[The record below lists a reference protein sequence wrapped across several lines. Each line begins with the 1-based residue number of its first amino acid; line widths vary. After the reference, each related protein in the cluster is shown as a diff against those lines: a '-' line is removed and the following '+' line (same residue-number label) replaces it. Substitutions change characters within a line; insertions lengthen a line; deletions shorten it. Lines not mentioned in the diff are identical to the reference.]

1 MPHFVCEFTSIDRVL
16 EMLDV
21 EVLRQFQLFVIK
33 QICFHS
39 VLQMNGLIMFSQIF
53 LNLTPLKLLTIIFV
67 SLVSSLRQELM
78 SISRRL
84 ETLHDWIIM

>member
-1 MPHFVCEFTSIDRVL
+1 
-16 EMLDV
+16 MLDV

-39 VLQMNGLIMFSQIF
+39 VLQMNGLVMLSQIF

-67 SLVSSLRQELM
+67 SLVSGLRQELM